1 MLNLSEWM
9 NGFIRWVD
17 DGNQNLQMQKNV
29 LNGVS
34 VKVQIQHGVCF
45 RHKHSKFNTSQGAV
59 FVLYLSLT
67 PRAIWNKVPMNA
79 AAFITISLL
88 FSLVLIIFLSVFF
101 VLFCFVFF
109 FLCHIDFKSTSQG
122 WEQEPTLELE
132 IYNFGLVFGEGHAF
146 AHCL

>member
-109 FLCHIDFKSTSQG
+109 FFEIGGHYALLAEACYVDQTG
-122 WEQEPTLELE
+122 LELTK
-132 IYNFGLVFGEGHAF
+132 IKL
-146 AHCL
+146 LLSS